1 MQWEV
6 VKQLGRP
13 KEDEAIY
20 VQQTNIA
27 QEWAQKADKTK
38 STSPSTLS
46 QRSTDGIKRSSQKK
60 KHDASPLQDQK
71 I

>member
-1 MQWEV
+1 MHVAKRIFFMQREV

-27 QEWAQKADKTK
+27 QEWAQKVDKDKIHLTIDTIPK
-38 STSPSTLS
+38 EY
-46 QRSTDGIKRSSQKK
+46 RRHQKVFSEEE
-60 KHDASPLQDQK
+60 A
-71 I
+71 